1 MDKHTIK
8 LENCHSFHAQQGV
21 VMVVSLLLLLVLTI
35 LGVNALRGTTL
46 EESMAYATRDR
57 NLALQSTEAALRA
70 AETYIET
77 ITSPSALTGSNG
89 LYRRSDTEP
98 DYTDPATWQIS
109 GGPVKHVSVTPPAGS
124 SSAQYF
130 IKENSLI
137 AGVQGAMNLSGYGDN
152 KGSGDVT
159 VFSITARGTGGTA
172 NGAEVM
178 LRSNYGRIF

>member
-1 MDKHTIK
+1 MHKHTIK
-8 LENCHSFHAQQGV
+8 PESCPSVHAQQGV

-35 LGVNALRGTTL
+35 IGVNAMRGTTL

-98 DYTDPATWQIS
+98 VYTDPATWLTS

-130 IKENSLI
+130 IYENSLI
-137 AGVQGAMNLSGYGDN
+137 AGVQGAMNMSGYGDN

>member
-1 MDKHTIK
+1 MYRRRSMPVTSHSAHTQ
-8 LENCHSFHAQQGV
+8 HGV

-57 NLALQSTEAALRA
+57 NLALQSTEAALRD
-70 AETYIET
+70 AEIFIET

-98 DYTDPATWQIS
+98 DYADPATWQIS
-109 GGPVKHVSVTPPAGS
+109 GGPVKHISVAPPAGS